1 MLIDFFLRLKKGGL
15 PVSIREFLT
24 LLEGLRLGVSGT
36 SVDDFYFLGR
46 ATLVKDEKHFDR
58 YDRIFG
64 EYIRGLEA
72 SLGPEAQIPLE
83 WLLKKS
89 ELDLSPEE
97 KAMIEAL
104 GGLDKLLEAFKKRL
118 EEQKERHQGGS
129 KWIGT
134 GGTSPFGAYGY
145 HPEGIRIGQQEG
157 RQRSAVKV
165 WDRREFRNYDDQIE
179 LGTRNIKVALRRLRR
194 FAREGTPTELDLPDT
209 ISATARNAGYLDLKM
224 VPERHNAIKVLL
236 LLDVGGSMYP
246 HVQLVEELFSAARAE
261 FKHLEHF
268 YFHNC
273 VYESLWK
280 DNHRRHGDRMST
292 WQVLHTYPHDY
303 KLVIVGDAAMAPY
316 EITEPGGSVEHF
328 NEEPGRLWLERLLT
342 TYPHAVWINPEEQQ
356 SWPYRQSIRMIEQ
369 LMDGRMFALT
379 LQGLE
384 GAMKALV
391 KRGN

>member
-1 MLIDFFLRLKKGGL
+1 MLIDFFLRLKRGGV
-15 PVSIREFLT
+15 PVSVREFLT
-24 LLEGLRLGVSGT
+24 LLETLKAGAAGT

-46 ATLVKDEKHFDR
+46 ASLVKDEKHFDR

-72 SLGPEAQIPLE
+72 SLGPDAQIPLE

-104 GGLDKLLEAFKKRL
+104 GGLDKLMEAFKKRL

-145 HPEGIRIGQQEG
+145 HPEGIRIGQESG
-157 RQRSAVKV
+157 RQGRAVKV
-165 WDRREFRNYDDQIE
+165 WDKREFRNYDDQIE

-194 FAREGTPTELDLPDT
+194 FAREGAATELDLPHT
-209 ISATARNAGYLDLKM
+209 IDATARNAGYLDLKL

-280 DNHRRHGDRMST
+280 DNYRRHGDRIPT

-303 KLVIVGDAAMAPY
+303 KLIFVGDAAMAPY
-316 EITEPGGSVEHF
+316 EISEVGGSIEHH
-328 NEEPGRLWLERLLT
+328 NEESGRTWIERLTT

-356 SWPYRQSIRMIEQ
+356 SWPYRQSIRMVEQ
-369 LMDGRMFALT
+369 LLEGRMFPLT

-391 KRGN
+391 KRGA

>member
-1 MLIDFFLRLKKGGL
+1 MLVDFFLRLKRGGV
-15 PVSIREFLT
+15 PVSVREFLS
-24 LLEGLRLGVSGT
+24 LLEVLKSGVAGT

-46 ATLVKDEKHFDR
+46 ASLVKDEKHFDR

-64 EYIRGLEA
+64 EYLRGLEA
-72 SLGPEAQIPLE
+72 SLGPDAQIPLE

-89 ELDLSPEE
+89 ELELTPEE

-104 GGLDKLLEAFKKRL
+104 GGLDKLMEAFKKRL

-145 HPEGIRIGQQEG
+145 NPEGIRIGQEDG
-157 RQRSAVKV
+157 RQGRAVKV
-165 WDRREFRNYDDQIE
+165 WDKREFRNYDDQVE
-179 LGTRNIKVALRRLRR
+179 LGTRNIKIALRRLRR
-194 FAREGTPTELDLPDT
+194 FAREGAATELDLPHT
-209 ISATARNAGYLDLKM
+209 IDATARNAGYLDLKL

-246 HVQLVEELFSAARAE
+246 HVQLIEELFSAARAE

-280 DNHRRHGDRMST
+280 DNYRRYGDRIST
-292 WQVLHTYPHDY
+292 WQVMHTYPHDY
-303 KLVIVGDAAMAPY
+303 KLIFVGDAAMAPY
-316 EITEPGGSVEHF
+316 EISEVGGSIEHH
-328 NEEPGRLWLERLLT
+328 NEEAGRTWMERLTT
-342 TYPHAVWINPEEQQ
+342 TYPHAVWINPEEEQ
-356 SWPYRQSIRMIEQ
+356 SWPYRQSIHMMEQ
-369 LMDGRMFALT
+369 LMDGRMFPLT
-379 LQGLE
+379 LDGLE

-391 KRGN
+391 KRGS

>member
-292 WQVLHTYPHDY
+292 WQVLHTYPHAY

-356 SWPYRQSIRMIEQ
+356 SWPYRQSIRMVDQ
-369 LMDGRMFALT
+369 LMDGRMFPLT
-379 LQGLE
+379 LLGLE

-391 KRGN
+391 KRGS

>member
-15 PVSIREFLT
+15 PVSIREFLS
-24 LLEGLRLGVSGT
+24 LLEVLRQGVSGT

-46 ATLVKDEKHFDR
+46 AALVKDEKHYDR

-64 EYIRGLEA
+64 EYIKGLEA
-72 SLGPEAQIPLE
+72 SLGPDAQIPLE

-89 ELDLSPEE
+89 ELDLSAEE

-104 GGLDKLLEAFKKRL
+104 GGLDKLMEAFKKRL

-134 GGTSPFGAYGY
+134 GGTSPFGAHGY
-145 HPEGIRIGQQEG
+145 NPEGIRIGQEEG

-165 WDRREFRNYDDQIE
+165 WDRREFRNYDDQVE

-194 FAREGTPTELDLPDT
+194 FAREGTPTELDLPNT

-280 DNHRRHGDRMST
+280 DNYRRHGDRLST

-328 NEEPGRLWLERLLT
+328 NEEPGRAWLERLLT
-342 TYPHAVWINPEEQQ
+342 TYPHAVWINPEEQT
-356 SWPYRQSIRMIEQ
+356 SWAYRQSIRMVEKI
-369 LMDGRMFALT
+369 MDGRMFPLT

-384 GAMKALV
+384 GAMKALL
-391 KRGN
+391 RRAS